1 MWRVL
6 VFNLTKTIF
15 IMFDND
21 LSSSWKFVNNTT
33 FHQNMSGVI
42 LSPATHTWSR
52 RNTHKFQKQYS
63 FSHGGFKNKRNRTRP
78 CKHYIFHSVYILLR
92 HKVYMYTLFHTNAI
106 CDYKMKNN
114 SWINVFDEFVWILLI
129 HWPILHSRKIVIIC
143 WFLDIST
150 NTFIAITLNG
160 NFSEW
165 KKIKYVMIMIL
176 TFLNEQ

>member
-92 HKVYMYTLFHTNAI
+92 HKVYMYTVFHTNAI

-114 SWINVFDEFVWILLI
+114 SWINVLMNLFEYCRSAGPSFILERLLLFVGFLI
-129 HWPILHSRKIVIIC
+129 FPP
-143 WFLDIST
+143 
-150 NTFIAITLNG
+150 ITL
-160 NFSEW
+160 SPSRWTE
-165 KKIKYVMIMIL
+165 
-176 TFLNEQ
+176 TFLNGRK